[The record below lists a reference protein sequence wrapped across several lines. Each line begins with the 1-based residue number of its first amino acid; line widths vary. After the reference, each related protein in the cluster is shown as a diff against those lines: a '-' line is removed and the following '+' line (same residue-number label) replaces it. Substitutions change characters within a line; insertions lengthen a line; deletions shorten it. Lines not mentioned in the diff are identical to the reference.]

1 MQKKHAACF
10 LLLFTVSIN
19 VHAQNQVVKIW
30 PNLAPGSENVKN
42 NEQWTETKNVS
53 NVYQPDLT
61 IFLPEH
67 HAVEIPAVIVFPGG
81 GYTKIVMEKEGY
93 KVARWLTENGIAA
106 FVLKYRLN
114 RDEALRDAQRAVSA
128 IRKDA
133 EKYGIDKNKIG
144 VIGFSAGAH
153 LACNLVMNHEDRKN
167 FDSIDIVSSR
177 PDFWIGVYGAY
188 GGIRGLG
195 KSESVKKNTVLENI
209 PPAFLVH
216 AGNDSK
222 VPVLSSVELY
232 IYLKN
237 HGVPAELHVYELG
250 EHGFALEEDRGPE
263 IKSTVTDWSKRCLSW
278 LKLRGIL

>member
-1 MQKKHAACF
+1 MQKKYTAYF
-10 LLLFTVSIN
+10 LLLFTISITMQ
-19 VHAQNQVVKIW
+19 AQNQVVKIW
-30 PNLAPGSENVKN
+30 PNLAPGSESVMN

-67 HAVEIPAVIVFPGG
+67 QVGRVPAVVVFPGG

-93 KVARWLTENGIAA
+93 KVARWLNENGIAA

-114 RDEALRDAQRAVSA
+114 RDEALHDAQRAVSV

-153 LACNLVMNHEDRKN
+153 LACNLVMNHQDRKN
-167 FDSIDIVSSR
+167 YDSIDVVSSR
-177 PDFWIGVYGAY
+177 PDFWIGVYGVYKGIY
-188 GGIRGLG
+188 GTSE
-195 KSESVKKNTVLENI
+195 KSGVIQNT

-222 VPVLSSVELY
+222 VPVLSSVGLY
-232 IYLKN
+232 IDLKN
-237 HGVPAELHVYELG
+237 NSVPAELHVYEQG
-250 EHGFALEEDRGPE
+250 EHGFALEEDRGPA
-263 IKSTVTDWSKRCLSW
+263 IKSMVDDWSKRCLDW

>member
-1 MQKKHAACF
+1 MRKKYTAYF
-10 LLLFTVSIN
+10 LLLFTISIT
-19 VHAQNQVVKIW
+19 VQAQNQIVKIW
-30 PNLAPGSENVKN
+30 PNLAPGSESVMN
-42 NEQWTETKNVS
+42 NEQWTGTKNVS

-67 HAVEIPAVIVFPGG
+67 QAGRTPAVVVFPGG
-81 GYTKIVMEKEGY
+81 GYTQIVIEKEGY
-93 KVARWLTENGIAA
+93 KVARWLNENGIAA

-114 RDEALRDAQRAVSA
+114 RDEALRDAQRAVSV
-128 IRKDA
+128 IRNDA

-153 LACNLVMNHEDRKN
+153 LACNLVMNHLDRKN
-167 FDSIDIVSSR
+167 YDSVDAVSSR
-177 PDFWIGVYGAY
+177 PDFWIGVYGVYKGIY
-188 GGIRGLG
+188 GASG
-195 KSESVKKNTVLENI
+195 KSGVIQNT

-232 IYLKN
+232 IDLKN
-237 HGVPAELHVYELG
+237 NGVPAELHVYEQG
-250 EHGFALEEDRGPE
+250 EHGFALEVDRGPA
-263 IKSTVTDWSKRCLSW
+263 IKSTVTDWSKRCLDW

>member
-1 MQKKHAACF
+1 MKAKCIFHF
-10 LLLFTVSIN
+10 FILFAISFSVQ
-19 VHAQNQVVKIW
+19 AQNQVVKIW
-30 PNLAPGSENVKN
+30 PTLAPGSENLENK
-42 NEQWTETKNVS
+42 EEWTEGKNVS

-67 HAVEIPAVIVFPGG
+67 QAIPAPAVVVFPGG

-93 KVARWLTENGIAA
+93 KVARWLNENGIVA

-114 RDEALRDAQRAVSA
+114 RDEALRDAQRAVSV

-133 EKYGIDKNKIG
+133 GKYGIDKNKIG

-153 LACNLVMNHEDRKN
+153 LACNLVMNNQDREN
-167 FDSIDIVSSR
+167 YDAIDTVSSR
-177 PDFWIGVYGAY
+177 PDFWIGVYGVY
-188 GGIRGLG
+188 SGIDGVLG
-195 KSESVKKNTVLENI
+195 KSRFIVNT

-232 IYLKN
+232 IDLKN
-237 HGVPAELHVYELG
+237 KGVPAELHVYEQG
-250 EHGFALEEDRGPE
+250 EHGFALEEGRGAA
-263 IKSTVTDWSKRCLSW
+263 IKSTVTDWSKRCIEW

>member
-1 MQKKHAACF
+1 MQKKYTAYF
-10 LLLFTVSIN
+10 LLLFTISITVN
-19 VHAQNQVVKIW
+19 AQNRVVKIW
-30 PNLAPGSENVKN
+30 PNLAPGSESVTN

-67 HAVEIPAVIVFPGG
+67 QSVRTPAVIVFPGG

-93 KVARWLTENGIAA
+93 KVARWLNKNGIAA

-114 RDEALRDAQRAVSA
+114 RDEALRDAQRAVSV

-153 LACNLVMNHEDRKN
+153 LAYNLVMNHQDRKN

-188 GGIRGLG
+188 GNISDLG
-195 KSESVKKNTVLENI
+195 KSEFIKKSTVQEKI

-232 IYLKN
+232 INLKN

-263 IKSTVTDWSKRCLSW
+263 IKSTVADWSKRCLNW